1 MEKALTKKEVRSGTP
16 IEIWFQDEARVGQ
29 KNGLVYQWAERGSRP
44 RQARDQRYENAYIF
58 GAICPARDVGAA
70 LILPHADGWAMQQHL
85 DEISRHVV
93 TGAHAVVLL
102 DQAGWHTT
110 DKLMEPANITMLPL
124 PPKSPELNAQENIW
138 QYLRQNFLSNR
149 VFASYEAIHDACQH
163 ARSSLTDEA
172 GRIAK
177 EMKAEAKK
185 AEEVRRLAEAKA
197 AGKCAQCHET
207 RGPSCP
213 ERSRIGTAQPSSGS
227 SIFPRPQSNQSQLPF
242 LIGHCRGRSH
252 GERNSF
258 IG

>member
-1 MEKALTKKEVRSGTP
+1 MEKALTKKGVRPGTP

-70 LILPHADGWAMQQHL
+70 LILPRADGWAMQQHL

-149 VFASYEAIHDACQH
+149 VFASYEAILEP
-163 ARSSLTDEA
+163 ARL
-172 GRIAK
+172 
-177 EMKAEAKK
+177 
-185 AEEVRRLAEAKA
+185 V
-197 AGKCAQCHET
+197 
-207 RGPSCP
+207 
-213 ERSRIGTAQPSSGS
+213 QP
-227 SIFPRPQSNQSQLPF
+227 
-242 LIGHCRGRSH
+242 HCRGRTHRLHWHS
-252 GERNSF
+252 
-258 IG
+258 

>member
-1 MEKALTKKEVRSGTP
+1 VEKALTKKGVRPRTP

-70 LILPHADGWAMQQHL
+70 LILPHADGWVMQQHL

-93 TGAHAVVLL
+93 TGAHAVILL

-149 VFASYEAIHDACQH
+149 VFASYEAILDACQH
-163 ARSSLTDEA
+163 AWCSLTAEA
-172 GRIAK
+172 GRIA
-177 EMKAEAKK
+177 
-185 AEEVRRLAEAKA
+185 
-197 AGKCAQCHET
+197 
-207 RGPSCP
+207 S
-213 ERSRIGTAQPSSGS
+213 IGTRDWA
-227 SIFPRPQSNQSQLPF
+227 IMRQSL
-242 LIGHCRGRSH
+242 
-252 GERNSF
+252 
-258 IG
+258 